1 MESSPSEKYLYD
13 RRSSCGPDGM
23 YPVLLQNDDGTVN
36 HMPLRFTIDSGET
49 VPFLDTSMSLKRG
62 LLSWRLY
69 NKREHMFVDGV
80 RLSDLRNFPHIETK
94 LSDTVKYGIV
104 TSGLYR
110 FAMINK
116 MAFDFIREAARMV
129 KKFYLNFSGKSR
141 RTRHCELTTVIYSV
155 KMTMFRVVMV

>member
-1 MESSPSEKYLYD
+1 
-13 RRSSCGPDGM
+13 M

-94 LSDTVKYGIV
+94 LSGTVKYGIV

-116 MAFDFIREAARMV
+116 MASDFIREAARMV
-129 KKFYLNFSGKSR
+129 KKMIQAGYDKAK
-141 RTRHCELTTVIYSV
+141 VMD
-155 KMTMFRVVMV
+155 KVVRFQGWNKNLGEWRKVLPKLLRQIREETPL

>member
-1 MESSPSEKYLYD
+1 
-13 RRSSCGPDGM
+13 M

-36 HMPLRFTIDSGET
+36 HMPLRLTIESGET
-49 VPFLDTSMSLKRG
+49 VPFLDTSVSLKRG

-116 MAFDFIREAARMV
+116 MAFNFIREAAT
-129 KKFYLNFSGKSR
+129 
-141 RTRHCELTTVIYSV
+141 TRA
-155 KMTMFRVVMV
+155 K